1 MRIREVYLDGFGVFH
16 DRRIVIGRG
25 NDGNQG
31 VVLFTGAN
39 ETGKTTLMT
48 FIRGILFGFE
58 GETSRNFYAPGR
70 GGRHGGNLEVETLDG
85 RVERIARYA
94 ERGQSRQPAAAVGN
108 MSKALYSN
116 VFAFGLAELAALS
129 SLGSDEVRARIY
141 SAGAG
146 LGTRS
151 LPEARRRLESK
162 CDSLYRPRGRTP
174 LINAALAEADDL
186 DRRIA
191 DLARDPLE
199 HARLIH
205 AIEQCQAARDDV
217 QASLHDARAAEQWY
231 ASLDSTRLVWERLC
245 QATAAQGRLGPEDPS
260 CSELLTKAGAIR
272 ELELKL
278 DAYLSVVAS
287 IPALQAE
294 ADATRADHR
303 RLLGELGTGWDE
315 SAVAA
320 FDTSPGVDET
330 VRQMRKNRDALAGAV
345 ERAQEV
351 LSAREQAAE
360 AVMRQRDR
368 FKEEL
373 GRSPRPDYLDREAIE
388 SRVERIG
395 RCQALILS
403 GAAAAAKA
411 DAAGERSRD
420 LSREAAERG
429 EAAAQARSFAQVWLA
444 PALVGVGSML
454 ASLHRPAWAALLLMA
469 VGAVA
474 ATVLARNAV
483 RRARTADLAAR
494 ASQERARQAREHE
507 QQLAAVHRRTSEELE
522 AARAELGQTNK
533 EHRGETDSGQTN
545 KEHRGE
551 TDSGKANEEDGG
563 GPDSGKANKE
573 DGGGP
578 DSSRSDEAAL
588 AALIERARQDL
599 IDWDAFARIERDLE
613 EADRECK
620 RAEKDRDAA
629 REALANFRAALE
641 ADSDGWRRWLGAR
654 GIDLE
659 FGHDGALQTVEL
671 IRKAKNARERL
682 AQAERRVQTA
692 RGRAREYEEAVDLVV
707 AALGMSSG
715 SQAQLGVE
723 AEQGSGVRRDGEAEP
738 GREAGRNGRAEQG
751 NGARR
756 DGEAEP
762 GRSKKALGYGSYQ
775 SAVDSLVKLSAEAQD
790 LVDKRRHVAEQVE
803 DLNSQF
809 DSVFPAPDRAR
820 ARTDHS
826 SHTAAEIQAALDEA
840 GKRAEALE
848 AKARELD
855 RELGSLAKSRAILEN
870 RDELARVGAER
881 AAVQGELDALV
892 GEWAAHCVCLDLVDS
907 ACEKYE
913 RERQPQVLKDASA
926 ALCRMTG
933 GRWPRIIAR
942 VAGLESLDVAASDGR
957 VHPHTRLSCGT
968 EQQLYL
974 AVRCG
979 LVREYC
985 SHAEPMPV
993 MVDDVLV
1000 NFDPMRQGAAARV
1013 LAELSDICQVLVF
1026 TCHPHTAEHFRQT
1039 GLVTAEFALESIV
1052 GPGPMVA
1059 GTA

>member
-1 MRIREVYLDGFGVFH
+1 MRIRQIYLDGFGVFH

-25 NDGNQG
+25 DDGNQG

-39 ETGKTTLMT
+39 EAGKTTLMS

-70 GGRHGGNLEVETLDG
+70 GGRHGGSLEVEMLDG
-85 RVERIARYA
+85 RVERIVRYA
-94 ERGQSRQPAAAVGN
+94 ERGQSRQPAAVVGN

-116 VFAFGLAELAALS
+116 VFAFGLAELAVLS
-129 SLGSDEVRARIY
+129 SLGSDEVRSRIY

-151 LPEARRRLESK
+151 LPEARRKLESK
-162 CDSLYRPRGRTP
+162 SDSLYRPRGRTP

-199 HARLIH
+199 HSRLIR
-205 AIEQCQAARDDV
+205 AIEQCQAARDEV
-217 QASLHDARAAEQWY
+217 QASLREARAAEQWY

-260 CSELLTKAGAIR
+260 CSKLLTQAGAIR

-278 DAYLSVVAS
+278 NAYLSVVSS

-294 ADATRADHR
+294 ADAMRADHR
-303 RLLGELGTGWDE
+303 RLLGQLGTGWDE

-345 ERAQEV
+345 ERAQEA
-351 LSAREQAAE
+351 LSAREQAAQ
-360 AVMRQRDR
+360 AAMRQRDH
-368 FKEEL
+368 FMEDL
-373 GRSPRPDYLDREAIE
+373 GRSRRPDYPDRAAIE
-388 SRVERIG
+388 SRIERIG
-395 RCQALILS
+395 RCQALVLS
-403 GAAAAAKA
+403 VAAAAAKA
-411 DAAGERSRD
+411 EAARERSCD
-420 LSREAAERG
+420 LSREAAERA

-444 PALVGVGSML
+444 PVLISVGSIL
-454 ASLHRPAWAALLLMA
+454 AALRRPAWAVLLLMA
-469 VGAVA
+469 VGAIA

-483 RRARTADLAAR
+483 RRTRTADLAAR
-494 ASQERARQAREHE
+494 ASEDRARQAREHE
-507 QQLAAVHRRTSEELE
+507 QQLAVAHRKASEELE
-522 AARAELGQTNK
+522 AAKAELGK
-533 EHRGETDSGQTN
+533 AKKAHRGGSDSGQVD
-545 KEHRGE
+545 KEGRVG
-551 TDSGKANEEDGG
+551 TDLGQVDGV
-563 GPDSGKANKE
+563 
-573 DGGGP
+573 
-578 DSSRSDEAAL
+578 AL

-599 IDWDAFARIERDLE
+599 VDWDALARIERDLE
-613 EADRECK
+613 QADRECK
-620 RAEKDRDAA
+620 RAEKDLDAA
-629 REALANFRAALE
+629 REALVNACAALE
-641 ADSDGWRRWLGAR
+641 ADSDGWHGWLGAR
-654 GIDLE
+654 GID
-659 FGHDGALQTVEL
+659 FGFSHDGALQTIEL
-671 IRKAKNARERL
+671 IRKAKDAREQL
-682 AQAERRVQTA
+682 AQAERRAETA
-692 RGRAREYEEAVDLVV
+692 RDRAREYEEAVDLVL

-715 SQAQLGVE
+715 SGAEPDVE
-723 AEQGSGVRRDGEAEP
+723 TEQGS
-738 GREAGRNGRAEQG
+738 
-751 NGARR
+751 GARR

-762 GRSKKALGYGSYQ
+762 GTSKKAVGYGSHQ
-775 SAVDSLVKLSAEAQD
+775 AAVDSLVKLSAEAQD
-790 LVDKRRHVAEQVE
+790 LVDKRRRLAAQVE
-803 DLNSQF
+803 DLKAQF
-809 DSVFPAPDRAR
+809 DLVFPTPDRAR
-820 ARTDHS
+820 ARADHS

-840 GKRAEALE
+840 GKRAEAFE
-848 AKARELD
+848 AKAGELD
-855 RELGSLAKSRAILEN
+855 RELGSLAQSRAVLES

-881 AAVQGELDALV
+881 AAVQGKLDALLR
-892 GEWAAHCVCLDLVDS
+892 EWAAYCVCLDLVNS

-913 RERQPQVLKDASA
+913 RERQPQVLQDASD

-942 VAGLESLDVAASDGR
+942 VAGLESLDVVASDGR

-1000 NFDPMRQGAAARV
+1000 NFDPVRQGAAARV
-1013 LAELSDICQVLVF
+1013 LAELCDICQVLVF

-1039 GLVTAEFALESIV
+1039 GLVAAEFDLEAIV
-1052 GPGPMVA
+1052 GLGPTVA

>member
-16 DRRIVIGRG
+16 DRRIEIPRGDDGGEQIAHGGRIAC
-25 NDGNQG
+25 GNQG

-39 ETGKTTLMT
+39 EAGKTTLMS

-58 GETSRNFYAPGR
+58 GESSRNFYAPER
-70 GGRHGGNLEVETLDG
+70 GGRHGGSLEVEMLDG
-85 RVERIARYA
+85 RVERIVRYA

-116 VFAFGLAELAALS
+116 VFAFGLAELAVLS
-129 SLGSDEVRARIY
+129 SLGSDEVRSRIY

-151 LPEARRRLESK
+151 LPEARRKLESK
-162 CDSLYRPRGRTP
+162 CDSLYKPRGRTP
-174 LINAALAEADDL
+174 LINAALAAADEL
-186 DRRIA
+186 DRRTA

-533 EHRGETDSGQTN
+533 EHRGETDS
-545 KEHRGE
+545 
-551 TDSGKANEEDGG
+551 
-563 GPDSGKANKE
+563 
-573 DGGGP
+573 
-578 DSSRSDEAAL
+578 SRSDEAAL

-692 RGRAREYEEAVDLVV
+692 RGRAHEYEEAVDLVL

-1059 GTA
+1059 GTVVTA